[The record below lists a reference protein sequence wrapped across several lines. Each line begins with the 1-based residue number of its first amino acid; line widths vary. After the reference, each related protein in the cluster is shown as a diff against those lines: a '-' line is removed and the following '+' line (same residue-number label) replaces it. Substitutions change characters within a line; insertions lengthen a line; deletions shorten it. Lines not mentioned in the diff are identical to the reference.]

1 MEKITIYKEQ
11 LSRMRSMNKYYH
23 DQFLIDVRVLFVLNT
38 VFIYLSL
45 GNLNALYLIPLISLF
60 GSVILS
66 FHAYFLIFSR
76 QYTQFIEKRIN
87 NEYSEDILI
96 AHELE
101 NEYFFPINQKKIV
114 VAVLNKGF
122 TWFSFVTLFITF
134 YGVSTYSWSIM
145 QMFNKG
151 MNIYFIYFI
160 LFTTFVTLSVGFWWF
175 LSGTG
180 EKRLESCLLY
190 TSDAADE

>member
-76 QYTQFIEKRIN
+76 QYTQFIEKKIN

-134 YGVSTYSWSIM
+134 YGVSTYAWSII
-145 QMFNKG
+145 QMFNEG

-160 LFTTFVTLSVGFWWF
+160 LFITFVTLSVGFWWF

-180 EKRLESCLLY
+180 EKRLERVFEKY
-190 TSDAADE
+190 G

>member
-23 DQFLIDVRVLFVLNT
+23 DQFLTDVRVLFILNT
-38 VFIYLSL
+38 IFIFLSL
-45 GNLNALYLIPLISLF
+45 GNPNALYLIPLISLF

-76 QYTQFIEKRIN
+76 QYTEFIEKRIN
-87 NEYSEDILI
+87 NEYDEEILI

-134 YGVSTYSWSIM
+134 YGVSTYAWSIM
-145 QMFNKG
+145 KLFNNG
-151 MNIYFIYFI
+151 MNINFIYFI
-160 LFTTFVTLSVGFWWF
+160 LFITLVILSVGFWWF

-180 EKRLESCLLY
+180 EKRLEKVFAQY
-190 TSDAADE
+190 G

>member
-23 DQFLIDVRVLFVLNT
+23 DQFLTDVRVLFILNT
-38 VFIYLSL
+38 VFIFLSL
-45 GNLNALYLIPLISLF
+45 GNFNALYLIPLISLF

-76 QYTQFIEKRIN
+76 QYTEFIEKRIN
-87 NEYSEDILI
+87 KEYDEEILI

-134 YGVSTYSWSIM
+134 YGVSTYAWSIM
-145 QMFNKG
+145 KMFNNN
-151 MNIYFIYFI
+151 MNTNFIYFI
-160 LFTTFVTLSVGFWWF
+160 LFITLVTLSVGFWWF

-180 EKRLESCLLY
+180 EKRLEKVFAKY
-190 TSDAADE
+190 G

>member
-1 MEKITIYKEQ
+1 MEKITIYKDQ
-11 LSRMRSMNKYYH
+11 LSRMRSMNRYYH
-23 DQFLIDVRVLFVLNT
+23 DQFLIDVRVLFVFNT
-38 VFIYLSL
+38 IFIFLSL
-45 GNLNALYLIPLISLF
+45 GNLNALYLLPLISLF

-87 NEYSEDILI
+87 TEFDEDILI
-96 AHELE
+96 AHQLE

-134 YGVSTYSWSIM
+134 YGVSTFAWSIY
-145 QMFNKG
+145 QIINNE
-151 MNIYFIYFI
+151 MNINFVYFI
-160 LFTTFVTLSVGFWWF
+160 LLVTLVTLSVGFWWF

-180 EKRLESCLLY
+180 EKRLERIFKKY
-190 TSDAADE
+190 G

>member
-1 MEKITIYKEQ
+1 MEKITIYKDQ
-11 LSRMRSMNKYYH
+11 LSRMRSMNRYYH

-38 VFIYLSL
+38 IFIFLSL
-45 GNLNALYLIPLISLF
+45 GNSNALYLLPLISLF

-76 QYTQFIEKRIN
+76 QYTQFIEERIN
-87 NEYSEDILI
+87 TEFDEDILI

-134 YGVSTYSWSIM
+134 YGVSTFAWSIY
-145 QMFNKG
+145 QIINNE
-151 MNIYFIYFI
+151 MNIKMDFKNN
-160 LFTTFVTLSVGFWWF
+160 LFKLSNVY
-175 LSGTG
+175 
-180 EKRLESCLLY
+180 CV
-190 TSDAADE
+190 

>member
-23 DQFLIDVRVLFVLNT
+23 DQFLTDVRVLFILNT
-38 VFIYLSL
+38 IFIFLSL

-60 GSVILS
+60 GSVTLS

-76 QYTQFIEKRIN
+76 QYTEFIEKRIN
-87 NEYSEDILI
+87 NEYDEEILI

-134 YGVSTYSWSIM
+134 YGISTYAWSIM
-145 QMFNKG
+145 KMFNNG
-151 MNIYFIYFI
+151 MNTNFIYFI
-160 LFTTFVTLSVGFWWF
+160 LFITLVTLSVGFWWF

-180 EKRLESCLLY
+180 EKRLEKVFTKY
-190 TSDAADE
+190 G

>member
-1 MEKITIYKEQ
+1 MEKITIYKDQ
-11 LSRMRSMNKYYH
+11 LSRMRSMNRYYH

-38 VFIYLSL
+38 IFIFLSL
-45 GNLNALYLIPLISLF
+45 GNSNALYLLPLISLF

-76 QYTQFIEKRIN
+76 QYTQFIEERIN
-87 NEYSEDILI
+87 TEFDEDILI

-134 YGVSTYSWSIM
+134 YGVSTFAWSIY
-145 QMFNKG
+145 QIINNE
-151 MNIYFIYFI
+151 MNINFVYFI
-160 LFTTFVTLSVGFWWF
+160 LLVTLVTLSVGFWWF

-180 EKRLESCLLY
+180 EKRLERILKKY
-190 TSDAADE
+190 G

>member
-1 MEKITIYKEQ
+1 MEKITIYKDQ
-11 LSRMRSMNKYYH
+11 LSRMRSMNRYYH
-23 DQFLIDVRVLFVLNT
+23 DQFLIDVRVLFILNT
-38 VFIYLSL
+38 VFIFLSL
-45 GNLNALYLIPLISLF
+45 GNPNALYLIPLISLF

-87 NEYSEDILI
+87 NEYDEDILI
-96 AHELE
+96 AHKLE

-134 YGVSTYSWSIM
+134 YGVSTYAWSLM
-145 QMFNKG
+145 QMFNNG
-151 MNIYFIYFI
+151 MNTNFIYFI
-160 LFTTFVTLSVGFWWF
+160 LIVTLVTLSVGFWWF

-180 EKRLESCLLY
+180 EKRLEKVF
-190 TSDAADE
+190 AQHG

>member
-1 MEKITIYKEQ
+1 MEKITIYKDQ
-11 LSRMRSMNKYYH
+11 LSRMRSMNRYYY

-38 VFIYLSL
+38 IFIFLSL
-45 GNLNALYLIPLISLF
+45 GNSNALYLLPLISLF

-76 QYTQFIEKRIN
+76 QYTQFIEERIN
-87 NEYSEDILI
+87 TEFDEDILI

-134 YGVSTYSWSIM
+134 YGVSTFAWSIY
-145 QMFNKG
+145 QIINNE
-151 MNIYFIYFI
+151 MNINFVYFI
-160 LFTTFVTLSVGFWWF
+160 LLVTLVTLSVGFWWF

-180 EKRLESCLLY
+180 EKRLERIFKKY
-190 TSDAADE
+190 G

>member
-1 MEKITIYKEQ
+1 MEKITIYKDQ
-11 LSRMRSMNKYYH
+11 LSRMRSMNRYYH

-38 VFIYLSL
+38 IFIFLSL
-45 GNLNALYLIPLISLF
+45 GNSNALYLLPLISLF

-76 QYTQFIEKRIN
+76 QYTQFIEQRIN
-87 NEYSEDILI
+87 TEFDEDILI

-134 YGVSTYSWSIM
+134 YGVSTYAWSIN
-145 QMFNKG
+145 QMINNK
-151 MNIYFIYFI
+151 MNINFISFI
-160 LFTTFVTLSVGFWWF
+160 LLVTLVTLSVGFWWF

-180 EKRLESCLLY
+180 EKRLERIFKNY
-190 TSDAADE
+190 G

>member
-1 MEKITIYKEQ
+1 MEKITIYKDQ
-11 LSRMRSMNKYYH
+11 LSRMRSMNRYYH

-38 VFIYLSL
+38 IFIFLSL
-45 GNLNALYLIPLISLF
+45 GNSNALYLLPLISLF

-76 QYTQFIEKRIN
+76 QYTQFIEERIN
-87 NEYSEDILI
+87 TEFDEDILI

-134 YGVSTYSWSIM
+134 YGVSTFAWSIY
-145 QMFNKG
+145 QIINNE
-151 MNIYFIYFI
+151 MNINFVYFI
-160 LFTTFVTLSVGFWWF
+160 LLVTLVTVSVGFWWF

-180 EKRLESCLLY
+180 EKRLERIFKKY
-190 TSDAADE
+190 G

>member
-1 MEKITIYKEQ
+1 MEKITIYKDQ
-11 LSRMRSMNKYYH
+11 LSRMRSMNRYYH
-23 DQFLIDVRVLFVLNT
+23 DQFLIDVRVLFILNT
-38 VFIYLSL
+38 VFIFLSL
-45 GNLNALYLIPLISLF
+45 GNPNALYLIPLISLF

-87 NEYSEDILI
+87 NEYDEDILI
-96 AHELE
+96 AHKLE

-134 YGVSTYSWSIM
+134 YGVSTYAWSLM
-145 QMFNKG
+145 QMFNNG
-151 MNIYFIYFI
+151 MNTNFIYFI
-160 LFTTFVTLSVGFWWF
+160 LIVTLVTLSVGFWWF

-180 EKRLESCLLY
+180 EKRLEKVFAQY
-190 TSDAADE
+190 G

>member
-1 MEKITIYKEQ
+1 MEKITIYKDQ
-11 LSRMRSMNKYYH
+11 LSRMRSMNRYYH

-38 VFIYLSL
+38 IFIFLSL
-45 GNLNALYLIPLISLF
+45 GSSNALYLLPLISLF

-66 FHAYFLIFSR
+66 LHAYFLIFSR

-87 NEYSEDILI
+87 TEFDEDILI

-134 YGVSTYSWSIM
+134 YGVSTFAWSIY
-145 QMFNKG
+145 QIINNE
-151 MNIYFIYFI
+151 MNINFVYFI
-160 LFTTFVTLSVGFWWF
+160 LLVTLVTLSVGFWWF

-180 EKRLESCLLY
+180 EKRLERIFKKY
-190 TSDAADE
+190 G

>member
-23 DQFLIDVRVLFVLNT
+23 DQFLTDVRVLFILNT
-38 VFIYLSL
+38 VFIFLSF

-76 QYTQFIEKRIN
+76 QYTEFIEKRIN
-87 NEYSEDILI
+87 KEYDEEILI

-134 YGVSTYSWSIM
+134 YGVSTYAWSIM
-145 QMFNKG
+145 KMFNNN
-151 MNIYFIYFI
+151 MNTNFIYFI
-160 LFTTFVTLSVGFWWF
+160 LFITLVTLSVGFWWF

-180 EKRLESCLLY
+180 EKRLEKVFAKY
-190 TSDAADE
+190 G

>member
-1 MEKITIYKEQ
+1 MEKITIYKDQ
-11 LSRMRSMNKYYH
+11 LSRMRSMNRYYH

-38 VFIYLSL
+38 IFIFLSL
-45 GNLNALYLIPLISLF
+45 GNSNALYLLPLISLF

-76 QYTQFIEKRIN
+76 QYTQFIEERIN
-87 NEYSEDILI
+87 TEFDEDILI

-134 YGVSTYSWSIM
+134 YGVSTYVWSIN
-145 QMFNKG
+145 QMINNE
-151 MNIYFIYFI
+151 MNINFIYFI
-160 LFTTFVTLSVGFWWF
+160 LLVTLVTLFVGFWWF

-180 EKRLESCLLY
+180 EKRLERIFKKY
-190 TSDAADE
+190 G

>member
-11 LSRMRSMNKYYH
+11 LSRMRSMNRYYH
-23 DQFLIDVRVLFVLNT
+23 DQFLIDVRVLFILNT
-38 VFIYLSL
+38 VFIFLSL

-76 QYTQFIEKRIN
+76 QYTEFIEKRIN
-87 NEYSEDILI
+87 NEYDEEILI

-134 YGVSTYSWSIM
+134 YGVSTYAWSIM
-145 QMFNKG
+145 KLFNNG
-151 MNIYFIYFI
+151 MNTNFIYFI
-160 LFTTFVTLSVGFWWF
+160 LFITLVTLSVGFWWF

-180 EKRLESCLLY
+180 EKRLEKVFTKY
-190 TSDAADE
+190 G

>member
-23 DQFLIDVRVLFVLNT
+23 DQFLTDVRVLFILNT
-38 VFIYLSL
+38 VFIFLSL

-76 QYTQFIEKRIN
+76 QYTEFIEKRIN
-87 NEYSEDILI
+87 NEYDEEILI

-134 YGVSTYSWSIM
+134 YGVSTYAWSVM
-145 QMFNKG
+145 KMFNNN
-151 MNIYFIYFI
+151 MNSNFIYFI
-160 LFTTFVTLSVGFWWF
+160 LFITLVTLSVGFWWF

-180 EKRLESCLLY
+180 EKRLEKVFAKY
-190 TSDAADE
+190 G

>member
-23 DQFLIDVRVLFVLNT
+23 DQFLTDVRVLFILNT
-38 VFIYLSL
+38 VFIFLSL

-76 QYTQFIEKRIN
+76 QYTEFIEKNIN
-87 NEYSEDILI
+87 KEYDEEILI

-134 YGVSTYSWSIM
+134 YGVSTYAWSIM
-145 QMFNKG
+145 KMFNNN
-151 MNIYFIYFI
+151 MNTNFIYFI
-160 LFTTFVTLSVGFWWF
+160 LFITLVTLSVGFWWF

-180 EKRLESCLLY
+180 EKRLEKVFAKY
-190 TSDAADE
+190 G

>member
-11 LSRMRSMNKYYH
+11 LSRMRSMNRYYH
-23 DQFLIDVRVLFVLNT
+23 DQFLIDVRVLFLLNT

-45 GNLNALYLIPLISLF
+45 GNPNALYLIPLISLF

-134 YGVSTYSWSIM
+134 YGVSTYAWSII
-145 QMFNKG
+145 QMFNEG

-160 LFTTFVTLSVGFWWF
+160 LFITFVTLSVGFWWF

-180 EKRLESCLLY
+180 EKRLERVFEKY
-190 TSDAADE
+190 G

>member
-1 MEKITIYKEQ
+1 MEKITIYKDQ
-11 LSRMRSMNKYYH
+11 LSRMRSMNRYYH

-38 VFIYLSL
+38 IFIFLSL
-45 GNLNALYLIPLISLF
+45 GNSNSLYLLPLISLF

-87 NEYSEDILI
+87 TEFDEDILI

-134 YGVSTYSWSIM
+134 YGVSTFAWSIY
-145 QMFNKG
+145 QIINNE
-151 MNIYFIYFI
+151 MNINFVYFI
-160 LFTTFVTLSVGFWWF
+160 LLVTLVTLSVGFWWF

-180 EKRLESCLLY
+180 EKRLERIFKKY
-190 TSDAADE
+190 G